1 MTALLAVADLSKRF
15 GGVEAVGNLNLE
27 VAAGE
32 LLGLIGP
39 NGAGKS
45 TVFNLI
51 NGVVTPDYGRI
62 RFDGADI
69 TGKPP
74 HIVARH
80 GIARAH
86 QIVQPLAG
94 LSVLENCTVGAC
106 FGRENLPMAKAREI
120 AREVVSTVGLAER
133 MHTLAGSLTTAGKK
147 RLELARAL
155 SARPRLLLLDEVL
168 AGLNPTEVEA
178 MIEIV
183 QDIRKAG
190 VAILMIEHVMRAIM
204 RLSDRIVVLDLGRK
218 LAEGRPEQVAN
229 DPKVIEAYLG
239 DSKLLATAEGAG

>member
-1 MTALLAVADLSKRF
+1 MTALLEVTDLSKHF
-15 GGVEAVGNLNLE
+15 GGVEAVGDLDL
-27 VAAGE
+27 VVGAGE

-39 NGAGKS
+39 NGSGKS

-51 NGVVTPDYGRI
+51 NGVVTPDSGCI
-62 RFDGADI
+62 KFDGADI

-120 AREVVSTVGLAER
+120 AREVVVTVGLAER
-133 MHTLAGSLTTAGKK
+133 METLAGSLTTAGKK

>member
-1 MTALLAVADLSKRF
+1 MTPLLEVTGLSKRF
-15 GGVEAVGNLNLE
+15 GGVEAVGDLNLD
-27 VAAGE
+27 VRGGE

-94 LSVLENCTVGAC
+94 LSVLENCTAGAC

-178 MIEIV
+178 MIE
-183 QDIRKAG
+183 
-190 VAILMIEHVMRAIM
+190 HVMRAIM

-239 DSKLLATAEGAG
+239 DSKLLAADEGA

>member
-1 MTALLAVADLSKRF
+1 MTALLEVTDLSKRF
-15 GGVEAVGNLNLE
+15 GGVEAVGDLN
-27 VAAGE
+27 VDVSVGE

-51 NGVVTPDYGRI
+51 NGVTTPDSGRI
-62 RFDGADI
+62 KFDGADI
-69 TGKPP
+69 TGKAP

-106 FGRENLPMAKAREI
+106 FGRENLPIAKAREI
-120 AREVVSTVGLAER
+120 AREVVATVGLAER
-133 MHTLAGSLTTAGKK
+133 MDTLAGSLTTAGKK

-183 QDIRKAG
+183 QDIRRAG

-204 RLSDRIVVLDLGRK
+204 RLSDRIVVLNLGRK
-218 LAEGRPEQVAN
+218 LAEGRPEEVAN
-229 DPKVIEAYLG
+229 DPKVIKAYLG
-239 DSKLLATAEGAG
+239 DSKLLASAEGAE

>member
-1 MTALLAVADLSKRF
+1 MTALLEVTDLSKRF
-15 GGVEAVGNLNLE
+15 GGVEAVGDLNLD
-27 VAAGE
+27 VSVGE

-51 NGVVTPDYGRI
+51 NGVTTPDSGRI
-62 RFDGADI
+62 KFDGADI
-69 TGKPP
+69 TGKAP

-106 FGRENLPMAKAREI
+106 FGRENLPIAKAREI
-120 AREVVSTVGLAER
+120 AREVVATVGLAER
-133 MHTLAGSLTTAGKK
+133 MDALAGSLTTAGKK

-183 QDIRKAG
+183 QDIRRAG

-204 RLSDRIVVLDLGRK
+204 RLSDRIVVLNLGRK
-218 LAEGRPEQVAN
+218 LAEGRPEEVAN
-229 DPKVIEAYLG
+229 DPKVIKAYLG
-239 DSKLLATAEGAG
+239 DSKLLASAEGAE

>member
-1 MTALLAVADLSKRF
+1 MTALLEVTDLSKRF
-15 GGVEAVGNLNLE
+15 GGVEAVGDLN
-27 VAAGE
+27 VDVSVGE

-51 NGVVTPDYGRI
+51 NGVVAPDSGRI
-62 RFDGADI
+62 VFAGANI
-69 TGKPP
+69 TGKAPY
-74 HIVARH
+74 IVARH

-106 FGRENLPMAKAREI
+106 FGRDNLSLARAREI
-120 AREVVSTVGLAER
+120 AREVVTTVGLAER
-133 MHTLAGSLTTAGKK
+133 MDTLAGSLTTAGKK

-168 AGLNPTEVEA
+168 AGLNPTEVEE

-183 QDIRKAG
+183 QDIRRAG

-218 LAEGRPEQVAN
+218 LAAGRPQEVAN

-239 DSKLLATAEGAG
+239 DSNLLATTDGAA

>member
-1 MTALLAVADLSKRF
+1 MTALLEVADLSKRF

-51 NGVVTPDYGRI
+51 NGVITPDSGRI
-62 RFDGADI
+62 GFDGADI

-94 LSVLENCTVGAC
+94 LSVLENCTVGA
-106 FGRENLPMAKAREI
+106 
-120 AREVVSTVGLAER
+120 
-133 MHTLAGSLTTAGKK
+133 
-147 RLELARAL
+147 
-155 SARPRLLLLDEVL
+155 
-168 AGLNPTEVEA
+168 
-178 MIEIV
+178 
-183 QDIRKAG
+183 
-190 VAILMIEHVMRAIM
+190 
-204 RLSDRIVVLDLGRK
+204 
-218 LAEGRPEQVAN
+218 
-229 DPKVIEAYLG
+229 
-239 DSKLLATAEGAG
+239 

>member
-1 MTALLAVADLSKRF
+1 MTALLEVTDLSKHF
-15 GGVEAVGNLNLE
+15 GGVEAVGNLDLA
-27 VAAGE
+27 VGAGE

-45 TVFNLI
+45 TVFSLI
-51 NGVVTPDYGRI
+51 NGVVTPDSGCI
-62 RFDGADI
+62 KFDGADI
-69 TGKPP
+69 TGKAP

-106 FGRENLPMAKAREI
+106 FGRENLPIAKAREI
-120 AREVVSTVGLAER
+120 AREVVATVGLAER
-133 MHTLAGSLTTAGKK
+133 MDTLAGSLTTASKK

-183 QDIRKAG
+183 QGIRRSG
-190 VAILMIEHVMRAIM
+190 TAILMIEHVMRAIM

-229 DPKVIEAYLG
+229 DPQVIEAYLG
-239 DSKLLATAEGAG
+239 DSKLLAAAEGA

>member
-1 MTALLAVADLSKRF
+1 MTALLEVIDLSKRF
-15 GGVEAVGNLNLE
+15 GGVEAVGGLNFNLS
-27 VAAGE
+27 AGE

-51 NGVVTPDYGRI
+51 NGVTTPDSGRI
-62 RFDGADI
+62 KFDGADI
-69 TGKPP
+69 TGKAPNM
-74 HIVARH
+74 VARH

-106 FGRENLPMAKAREI
+106 FGRENLPITKAREI
-120 AREVVSTVGLAER
+120 ARDVVATVGLAER
-133 MHTLAGSLTTAGKK
+133 IDTLAGSLTTAGKK

-183 QDIRKAG
+183 RGIRRAG

-218 LAEGRPEQVAN
+218 LAEGRPEEVAN

-239 DSKLLATAEGAG
+239 DSNLLATAEGVV

>member
-1 MTALLAVADLSKRF
+1 MTALLEVADLSKRF

-120 AREVVSTVGLAER
+120 AREVV
-133 MHTLAGSLTTAGKK
+133 
-147 RLELARAL
+147 
-155 SARPRLLLLDEVL
+155 
-168 AGLNPTEVEA
+168 
-178 MIEIV
+178 
-183 QDIRKAG
+183 
-190 VAILMIEHVMRAIM
+190 
-204 RLSDRIVVLDLGRK
+204 
-218 LAEGRPEQVAN
+218 
-229 DPKVIEAYLG
+229 
-239 DSKLLATAEGAG
+239 

>member
-1 MTALLAVADLSKRF
+1 MTALLEVTDLGKRF
-15 GGVEAVGNLNLE
+15 GGVEAVADLDLE
-27 VAAGE
+27 VSAGE

-51 NGVVTPDYGRI
+51 NGVVAPDSGRI
-62 RFDGADI
+62 VFAGANI
-69 TGKPP
+69 TGKAPY
-74 HIVARH
+74 IVARH

-106 FGRENLPMAKAREI
+106 FGRDNLPLARAREI
-120 AREVVSTVGLAER
+120 AREVVTTVGLAER
-133 MHTLAGSLTTAGKK
+133 MDTLAGSLTTAGKK

-168 AGLNPTEVEA
+168 AGLNPTEVEE

-183 QDIRKAG
+183 QDIRRAG

-218 LAEGRPEQVAN
+218 LAAGRPQEVAN

-239 DSKLLATAEGAG
+239 DSNLLATTDGAA

>member
-1 MTALLAVADLSKRF
+1 MTALLEVTDLSKRF
-15 GGVEAVGNLNLE
+15 GGVEAVGDLNLD
-27 VAAGE
+27 VSVGE

-51 NGVVTPDYGRI
+51 NGVTTPNSGRI
-62 RFDGADI
+62 KFDGADI
-69 TGKPP
+69 TGKAP

-106 FGRENLPMAKAREI
+106 FGRENLPIAKAREI
-120 AREVVSTVGLAER
+120 AREVVATVGLAER
-133 MHTLAGSLTTAGKK
+133 MDTLAGSLTTAGKK

-168 AGLNPTEVEA
+168 AELNPTEVEA

-183 QDIRKAG
+183 QDIRRAG

-204 RLSDRIVVLDLGRK
+204 RLSDRIVVLNLGRK
-218 LAEGRPEQVAN
+218 LAEGKPEEVAN

-239 DSKLLATAEGAG
+239 DSKLLATPEGAA